1 MPRKIFFISL
11 IFILILC
18 QSILAKTPPAIPA
31 QDYTIW
37 GRVYLKDPQ
46 QANSVAL
53 THNDSV
59 YIISLKIDSEILA
72 SYSMGSDPNYAD
84 YYVLKVPMNSR
95 ISGQNIANI
104 YINEIL
110 ASEVYLEPTHT
121 AVKLPIKIGE
131 SGQTVAMDLILYV
144 DKTPPYVTNQN
155 PLPDSSAN
163 RDTTIYVEVKDDR
176 KGVDVNSLQMSVEGN
191 VVNPSIESILKGYA
205 LTYIPSE
212 KFQPDQVVDVIIS
225 ATDLSNPPNKL
236 SPSFSYHFI
245 TKNRVPI
252 VKELTISPSS
262 PKGKEELKCSYVY
275 SDADGDI
282 ETGSEIRWYKDEVYQ
297 SSYKNKLVVSTTK
310 RGQLWYVTV
319 KPRDGTDF
327 GNVYKSATVTIGN
340 TPPIA
345 SDLKLAPSEP
355 KTTDELVCSY
365 DYTDVDGD
373 VESGSE
379 IRWHK
384 SGVVQDTYNDLDTLP
399 SSALRKGD
407 KWSFSIRPNDGLD
420 FGDQQTSLEV
430 TIGNSP
436 PLANNVKITP
446 SSPKESEKLICSY
459 DYVDTDGDTESGT
472 TLRWYRNGSLQ
483 DKYNDQ
489 REIPIGI
496 IKSGEG
502 WRVVV
507 RPSDG
512 ITQGKYQ
519 TSETVTVG
527 NTPPEVSELIVEIAV
542 SGNLTGKY
550 TYYDA
555 GGDKEDG
562 TEIWW
567 YKNGVLQSKYD
578 DQKTVS
584 SAEVKKGENWYFSVK
599 PKDGTDYGEQ
609 KVSPSVTIGNTAP
622 LATNLAMMPSTP
634 FTVDSLVCSYEY
646 SDGNGDIENG
656 TEIRWYKD
664 TIEQLSYKDIKI
676 IPPDATTKGEK
687 WHFTVRPKDGI
698 DYGSLK
704 QSAIVTIANTPPSVK
719 DLVIIPSSPKGKDEL
734 KCSYVYSDADGDI
747 ETGSEI
753 RWYKD
758 EVYQS
763 GYKNKL
769 VVSTTKRG
777 QLWYVTVKPR
787 DGTDFGDVYKSAI
800 VTIVNTAPTTSDL
813 KITLLN
819 PTDKNELNCDYTYSD
834 FDDDPE
840 SGTEIRWYKDKIL
853 QEKYN
858 DQLIIQSVDTNKGEH
873 WYFTIK
879 PKDGTDYGE
888 VNTSPEA
895 IIEDSLPTVSNLIM
909 TPLSPL
915 IGDNLVCSY
924 EFSDVNG
931 DTENGTEIR
940 WYMDNVLQET
950 YNDQKMIPSNAI
962 AKGQKWQFTV
972 KPKDGM
978 DYGELKSSPI
988 VKIGNILPQIKELNI
1003 IPEKPLTDDI
1013 LKCNYIYY
1021 DSDGDPEN
1029 GTEIKWYKDGVY
1041 QSTYKNKT
1049 SISANSI
1056 GKGQIWYVTVK
1067 PNDGS
1072 DFGELKQS
1080 VSVQIGNTP
1089 PTADELK
1096 IKPLNP
1102 LTDDDLACNYSY
1114 NDLDSDPEN
1123 GTEIRW
1129 YKDNVLQEKYN
1140 DQKAI
1145 PSSMTLRDEKWQFT
1159 VKPKDGT
1166 DYGDLKTSSDVT
1178 IGNTPPTAD
1187 NLVITPLKPTLEDNL
1202 SFSYQ
1207 YSDTDKDTENG
1218 TKIIWYKN
1226 GEQQVTYDNI
1236 VSIPS
1241 IELIAGQKWYVIIQP
1256 CDGTQFGE
1264 TKQSKVVTIAEKTEV
1279 NPPEATDLRISPE
1292 KPLTTDNLQCEYKY
1306 VDLDNDPENGTE
1318 IRWYKDK
1325 ILQEKYNDQLIIQSV
1340 DTNKGEH
1347 WYFTIKP
1354 KDGTDYGEVNTS
1366 PEAIIED
1373 SLPTVSNLIMTP
1385 LSPLIGDNLVCSYE
1399 FSDVNGDTEN
1409 GTEIRWY
1416 MDNVLQETY
1425 NDQKMIPSNA
1435 IAKGQKW
1442 QFTVKPKD
1450 GMDYG
1455 ELKSSP
1461 IVKIGNILPQIKE
1474 LNIIPEKPLTDDI
1487 LKCNYIYYDSDGDP
1501 ENGTEIKW
1509 YKDGVYQS
1517 TYKNKTSISANS
1529 IGKGQIWYV
1538 TVKPNDGSDFGE
1550 LKQSVSVQI
1559 GNTPPT
1565 ADELKIKPLNPLTDD
1580 DLACNYSYN
1589 DLDSDPENGTEIRW
1603 YKDNVLQEKYNDQK
1617 AIPSS
1622 MTLRDEKWQFT
1633 VKPKDGTDY
1642 GDLKTSSD
1650 VTIGNTPPTADNL
1663 VITPLKPTLEDN
1675 LSFSYQYSDTDK
1687 DTENGT
1693 KIIWYKNGEQQVTY
1707 DNIVSIPSI
1716 ELIAGQKWY
1725 VIIQPCD
1732 GTQFGETKQSKVVTI
1747 AEKTEVNPPEAT
1759 DLRISPEKPLTTDNL
1774 QCEYKYVDLDNDPEN
1789 GTEIRWYKNNILQK
1803 TYNDKKVASASD
1815 TVKGES
1821 WYFTVKP
1828 KNGKNFG
1835 DLKTSPTV
1843 TIINTPPTLT
1853 SINVKPAYPK
1863 KTDNLLCDYVYS
1875 DLDRDTENGTE
1886 IKWYKDEVLQLSYN
1900 DLRIIPPVELVKGQK
1915 WYCTIRLKDGTDF
1928 SELKTSAIVTIGN
1941 TEPVATNLIISPI
1954 QPLTTDSL
1962 TCSYEYTDADNDIET
1977 GTDIRWYKNEEL
1989 QTLYNDQKRIPQ
2001 EETAKGQKW
2010 YFAIKP
2016 RDGISYGEVQN
2027 SSVITIGDTPPTIS
2041 DIGIIPVLAMKK
2053 DNLICHYTYKDAD
2066 SDAEIGTEIKWF
2078 KNNKQQTE
2086 FNNQTQISSSAFS
2099 KGEKWYFRVRTSY
2112 DKKFT
2117 DWQESPTIT
2126 IRNSQPNAFVEAD
2139 NYVVAVGSQIKFY
2152 GSKSSD
2158 ADNDKLS
2165 YQWNFDANNN
2175 TSVDA
2180 TNQDPIYVYEN
2191 EGEYTVTLMVNDG
2204 EIDSAI
2210 ASVKVKVE
2218 AKLTLISASYDIP
2231 DTKLTLKFNKP
2242 IQPKAFDGEMIRMET
2257 VDNVDLQLHGKYQP
2271 IINWTD
2277 PSEVL
2282 IDLSDSFSTAFGLV
2296 LAGVVNHR
2304 KVDLSLQE
2312 GIFMDTSGIS
2322 NQPVSLVVDMISDRF
2337 KIGLIGDVN
2346 GSGTLTMYDAE
2357 VTLQSSVSGTQTLP
2371 IYDSAMDVSR
2381 WLAIHEYTYD
2391 AVMDI
2396 ADMDKD
2402 GQISSYDT
2410 SLIMRMTAKRDPD
2423 SSDSVINPTFRKAV
2437 LKINHNDSAGLDMS
2451 VVLDD
2456 SSGIYSVDLII
2467 TYDPQVLAINQA
2479 SKSSTFSDWLFAQAT
2494 PESGKLKIAMAGFSA
2509 ISGNGSIADLS
2520 FSSLMEGRQLPI
2532 ITGIQLN
2539 GRRISVSIENVPD
2552 HSALL
2557 QNYPNPCNNE
2567 TWIPYLLS
2575 FQSKVYVCIYNSK
2588 GNIIRSFNLGTKEP
2602 GDYTNKSKAV
2612 FWDCRNESGE
2622 KVSSGIYFYEIRTDK
2637 YSSIKKMIV
2646 IG

>member
-895 IIEDSLPTVSNLIM
+895 MIGNTLPTVSNLMI
-909 TPLSPL
+909 TPLSP
-915 IGDNLVCSY
+915 S
-924 EFSDVNG
+924 
-931 DTENGTEIR
+931 
-940 WYMDNVLQET
+940 
-950 YNDQKMIPSNAI
+950 
-962 AKGQKWQFTV
+962 
-972 KPKDGM
+972 
-978 DYGELKSSPI
+978 
-988 VKIGNILPQIKELNI
+988 
-1003 IPEKPLTDDI
+1003 
-1013 LKCNYIYY
+1013 
-1021 DSDGDPEN
+1021 
-1029 GTEIKWYKDGVY
+1029 
-1041 QSTYKNKT
+1041 
-1049 SISANSI
+1049 
-1056 GKGQIWYVTVK
+1056 
-1067 PNDGS
+1067 
-1072 DFGELKQS
+1072 
-1080 VSVQIGNTP
+1080 
-1089 PTADELK
+1089 
-1096 IKPLNP
+1096 
-1102 LTDDDLACNYSY
+1102 
-1114 NDLDSDPEN
+1114 
-1123 GTEIRW
+1123 
-1129 YKDNVLQEKYN
+1129 
-1140 DQKAI
+1140 
-1145 PSSMTLRDEKWQFT
+1145 
-1159 VKPKDGT
+1159 
-1166 DYGDLKTSSDVT
+1166 
-1178 IGNTPPTAD
+1178 
-1187 NLVITPLKPTLEDNL
+1187 
-1202 SFSYQ
+1202 
-1207 YSDTDKDTENG
+1207 
-1218 TKIIWYKN
+1218 
-1226 GEQQVTYDNI
+1226 
-1236 VSIPS
+1236 
-1241 IELIAGQKWYVIIQP
+1241 
-1256 CDGTQFGE
+1256 
-1264 TKQSKVVTIAEKTEV
+1264 
-1279 NPPEATDLRISPE
+1279 
-1292 KPLTTDNLQCEYKY
+1292 
-1306 VDLDNDPENGTE
+1306 
-1318 IRWYKDK
+1318 
-1325 ILQEKYNDQLIIQSV
+1325 
-1340 DTNKGEH
+1340 
-1347 WYFTIKP
+1347 
-1354 KDGTDYGEVNTS
+1354 
-1366 PEAIIED
+1366 
-1373 SLPTVSNLIMTP
+1373 
-1385 LSPLIGDNLVCSYE
+1385 IGDNLVCSYE